1 MLSRSSFRALLHSL
15 VLAALAAGCRT
26 PAAAEG
32 EPARAAAAEKSVRP
46 GVNDPYHA
54 DSDPAKWAQRFEV
67 EGREIFDLRDAIVAN
82 VGVKKGASIA
92 DVGAGTGLFTQPF
105 AEAVGPGGK
114 VYAVDIQE
122 SFVKHVRDRAA
133 KAGLSNVETV
143 LCTEKSVNL
152 PPASADIAF
161 VCDTYHHFEYPASTL
176 ASIHAAL
183 RPGGELVVIDFERIE
198 GKSRPWILEHVRAGK
213 DVVTGEITKAG
224 FALVEEK
231 AFLAENYFLRFRRV
245 DP

>member
-1 MLSRSSFRALLHSL
+1 MSPRRSVLESL
-15 VLAALAAGCRT
+15 VLAALLVPPMAGCRAGGGT
-26 PAAAEG
+26 KE
-32 EPARAAAAEKSVRP
+32 AAAAASSEASVRP
-46 GVNDPYHA
+46 GVNDPYFA

-67 EGREIFDLRDAIVAN
+67 EGREIYDLRDTIVAN
-82 VGVKKGASIA
+82 AGVKKGMAVA

-105 AEAVGPGGK
+105 AAAVGPEGK

-122 SFVKHVRDRAA
+122 SFLKHIRERAA
-133 KAGLSNVETV
+133 KAGLANVETV
-143 LCTEKSVNL
+143 LCTEKSVAL
-152 PPASADIAF
+152 PPASADLAF
-161 VCDTYHHFEYPASTL
+161 VCDTYHHFEYPMSTL

-213 DVVTGEITKAG
+213 AVVSGEIAKAG
-224 FALVEEK
+224 FVLVEEK
-231 AFLAENYFLRFRRV
+231 AFLAENYFLRFRRI